1 MRRLSPDRVPSL
13 RDLERLAWDVL
24 DRAEYAPQYL
34 AFAVVAVS
42 NAFWRPRFAAI
53 PFRRR
58 LLLLPHCIRNSA
70 LCRGEYDGGRFDCA
84 GCGCCDLGL
93 LIAEARQ
100 LGYHVLTAEGT
111 PPLLAVLRSG
121 TCDAA
126 LGVACL
132 DSLEHTFRHVSAT
145 GIPAL
150 AIPLLFAGCVSTQV
164 EADVVRDFLTLTG
177 SRHATPLPNFLPL
190 WRAVDRLFQEPAFS
204 EILVDSGTGA
214 DPSGSDPTEKLAI
227 DWLREGGKRI
237 RPFMTL
243 GVYAALHSTGKS
255 GKTSSPPSGADAVF
269 GPAVQRFAIAM
280 EALHKASLAHDDIA
294 DNDAFRYGRP
304 TLHREFDVPTALN
317 AGDHLIGMGYR
328 LVLSAGSEVGP
339 ETANA
344 FLAHLAETHQA
355 LCRGQGQELGLTGP
369 DAPAPRP
376 LDILTVYARKTA
388 AAFAVS
394 LEAGAAAAGYG
405 DVYYSLFRRFARAL
419 GVAYQI
425 QNDLDDWR
433 DSRHNK
439 RVSGQDA
446 LRRCPTILRAF
457 AVEQAGV
464 ERESEVLDGLGA
476 DNCLP
481 AVERLRAFYRD
492 SGAFARAEALQTK
505 LMLQAADLAGQL
517 DHAGLRG
524 FLRFLVEL
532 LFPGSSADRPG

>member
-1 MRRLSPDRVPSL
+1 LSPDRVPAL
-13 RDLERLAWDVL
+13 RDLERLARDVL
-24 DRAEYAPQYL
+24 DHADCALQYL

-42 NAFWRPRFAAI
+42 NAFWRPRFASI
-53 PFRRR
+53 PFHRR
-58 LLLLPHCIRNSA
+58 LLLLPHCMRNSA

-84 GCGCCDLGL
+84 GCDSCDLNP
-93 LIAEARQ
+93 LIVEARQ
-100 LGYHVLTAEGT
+100 LGYHVLTAEGA

-150 AIPLLFAGCVSTQV
+150 AIPLLFDGCVNTQA
-164 EADVVRDFLTLTG
+164 EADVIRDLLTLTG
-177 SRHATPLPNFLPL
+177 SRRAAPLPNFLPL
-190 WRAVDRLFQEPAFS
+190 WRAVDGLFREPAFS
-204 EILVDSGTGA
+204 KLLADSGAGA
-214 DPSGSDPTEKLAI
+214 DPAASDPTEKLAI
-227 DWLREGGKRI
+227 EWLRESGKRI

-243 GVYAALHSTGKS
+243 GAYAALRSTGGPKGS
-255 GKTSSPPSGADAVF
+255 ASPSPYADAMF
-269 GPAVQRFAIAM
+269 GTAVQRFAVAM

-304 TLHREFDVPTALN
+304 TLHREFDIPTALN

-328 LVLSAGSEVGP
+328 LVLSARAEVGP
-339 ETANA
+339 ETANT
-344 FLAHLAETHQA
+344 FLTHLAETHQA

-369 DAPAPRP
+369 DAPPPRP

-394 LEAGAAAAGYG
+394 LEAGAAASGFG

-439 RVSGQDA
+439 RVAGQDA
-446 LRRCPTILRAF
+446 LRQCPTILRAF

-464 ERESEVLDGLGA
+464 EREAEILDGLGA
-476 DNCLP
+476 DNCLS
-481 AVERLRAFYRD
+481 AVDRLRAFYRD
-492 SGAFARAEALQTK
+492 SGAFARAES
-505 LMLQAADLAGQL
+505 LQAKLTMQAAELAGQVS
-517 DHAGLRG
+517 HPRLRS
-524 FLRFLVEL
+524 FLEFLVEL
-532 LFPGSSADRPG
+532 LFPGSPAD